1 MKILITGA
9 EGFIGSALAWN
20 LHGEHEI
27 IAVDY
32 LKSFGKSNLPKD
44 SQYINHDIS
53 IPFYFLGSK
62 IDMVMHYAVVSQEV
76 VGNSPELEQIN
87 IKGMLNVL
95 EFCRKGN
102 VPLVFPSSCSIYGP
116 GVLHKTS
123 DPKNPKSLYGV
134 GKLSCEEYAKFY
146 HYAFGLDIVILRY
159 SNIYG
164 DTTYVDNKFYP
175 GKKDA
180 ARIFMEHALADQP
193 LPVIDG
199 EQTRDFTFID
209 DCVEGTVKFMNLKG
223 LSVINIATGVET
235 SVNRLATLVAESLE
249 WKLKTGKTPRRNID
263 DIPRRSIDITGVSDL
278 WKPKRTL
285 EEGLKEYAKRMRR
298 KC

>member
-9 EGFIGSALAWN
+9 EGFIGSALARN
-20 LHGEHEI
+20 LWEEHEI
-27 IAVDY
+27 IAVDCFKV
-32 LKSFGKSNLPKD
+32 LGKSNLPKLNEC
-44 SQYINHDIS
+44 INHDIS
-53 IPFYFLGSK
+53 TPLDWLTSK
-62 IDMVMHYAVVSQEV
+62 VDLVMHYAVISQEV
-76 VGNSPELEQIN
+76 VGNSPELERVNIN
-87 IKGMLNVL
+87 GMLNIL

-102 VPLVFPSSCSIYGP
+102 IPLVFPSSCSIYGP

-123 DPKNPKSLYGV
+123 DPKNPKSLYAV

-146 HYAFGLDIVILRY
+146 HYAFGLDVVILRY

-164 DTTYVDNKFYP
+164 DTTHDGNKFYP
-175 GKKDA
+175 GKKDVV
-180 ARIFMEHALADQP
+180 RIFMEHALTDQP

-235 SVNRLATLVAESLE
+235 TINRLAILVAESLG
-249 WKLKTGKTPRRNID
+249 WLLKVQEIPRRKID
-263 DIPRRSIDITGVSDL
+263 NIPRRSIDITGVSDL
-278 WKPKRTL
+278 WRPKWTL
-285 EEGLKEYAKRMRR
+285 EGGLKEYAKRMRE